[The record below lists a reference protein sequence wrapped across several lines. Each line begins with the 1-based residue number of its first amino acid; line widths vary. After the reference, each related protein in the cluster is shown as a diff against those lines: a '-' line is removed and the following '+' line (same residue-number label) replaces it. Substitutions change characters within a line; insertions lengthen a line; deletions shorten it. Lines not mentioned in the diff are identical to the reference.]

1 MCLAQ
6 QPLLPRLHGRRAAAG
21 ASTLRP
27 RATPHRPV
35 QASYTSLLELMAR
48 AGQPQLAVQLCAE
61 AHEAGA
67 LRCFALPGADAGPPQ
82 PGASLG
88 NALDLR

>member
-1 MCLAQ
+1 M
-6 QPLLPRLHGRRAAAG
+6 AAALSS
-21 ASTLRP
+21 ARP
-27 RATPHRPV
+27 NTAALHPTPLHPP
-35 QASYTSLLELMAR
+35 QACYTSLLELMVR

-67 LRCFALPGADAGPPQ
+67 LRCFALPSLDAAPPQ
-82 PGASLG
+82 PGTGLG